1 MILISCLPAFGQGG
15 KIQGRVFNA
24 INNESIEFA
33 TVGVEG
39 TAFGTSTD
47 STGSF
52 VLSGLQPG
60 IYNLKISS
68 VAFKPKTIFEIQVSN
83 SAPAE
88 VEVPL
93 ESIATEL
100 TEVFVKSDAFD
111 KSDESPVSLR
121 TIGVSEIQRNP
132 GGNRDISRVIQSFPG
147 VAYTV
152 SFRNDV
158 IIRGGAPNENR
169 FYLDDVEVPTINHFA
184 TQGSSGGPVG
194 MINVDFIKEVE
205 FYSGAFPA
213 DKGSGLS
220 SLFEFKQRDGR
231 SDRIGFTATVGSSDL
246 GLTLE
251 GPIGDRSNFIFSIR
265 RSYLQL
271 LFKTLELPFLPTYND
286 YQLKYK
292 LRFDKKN
299 ELSVISLGALDHNV
313 LNLSANETP
322 EQQYILANLPEQDQ
336 WNYTFG
342 LAYKHYGKNNFV
354 TVVAS
359 RNMLNNEATKYQNN
373 DESDED
379 NLLLNYTS
387 QEIENK
393 FRVEN
398 NWYKNKLKLYYGGGY
413 EFVKY
418 NNTTY
423 QKQSDPAGNVFLV
436 NFSSD
441 IAFSKFAGFAQI
453 SYPFFD
459 RRLVTSFGLRTD
471 FSDYD
476 ESMSNP
482 LSQISP
488 RLSLTYNINDQF
500 NLNFNTG
507 IYHQLPPY
515 TVMGYRSNEGELVNK
530 ENNISY
536 ISNQQLVFGGEY
548 YSANGGRISLEGF
561 YKRYTNYPFLLQ
573 DSISLANL
581 GADFGVIGNEPAV
594 STSEGRSYGVELLLQ
609 QKIYRGF
616 YGLASFTL
624 FRSEFKDK
632 KQNYVPSSWDN
643 RFITALTAGKKFSRN
658 WELGVKWRFS
668 AGSPYTPYDT
678 VISALIPVW
687 NVNNSGV
694 PDYDQLNSLR
704 IAAYNQLDVRVDKKW
719 FLPKFSINLYL
730 DIQNLLNAKVDLP
743 PFLDVVRDENGI
755 PVEDPNNPG
764 SYDVYQLEN
773 SSGTVLPS
781 IGLVFAY

>member
-1 MILISCLPAFGQGG
+1 
-15 KIQGRVFNA
+15 
-24 INNESIEFA
+24 
-33 TVGVEG
+33 
-39 TAFGTSTD
+39 
-47 STGSF
+47 
-52 VLSGLQPG
+52 
-60 IYNLKISS
+60 
-68 VAFKPKTIFEIQVSN
+68 
-83 SAPAE
+83 
-88 VEVPL
+88 
-93 ESIATEL
+93 
-100 TEVFVKSDAFD
+100 
-111 KSDESPVSLR
+111 
-121 TIGVSEIQRNP
+121 
-132 GGNRDISRVIQSFPG
+132 
-147 VAYTV
+147 
-152 SFRNDV
+152 
-158 IIRGGAPNENR
+158 
-169 FYLDDVEVPTINHFA
+169 
-184 TQGSSGGPVG
+184 
-194 MINVDFIKEVE
+194 
-205 FYSGAFPA
+205 
-213 DKGSGLS
+213 
-220 SLFEFKQRDGR
+220 
-231 SDRIGFTATVGSSDL
+231 
-246 GLTLE
+246 
-251 GPIGDRSNFIFSIR
+251 
-265 RSYLQL
+265 
-271 LFKTLELPFLPTYND
+271 
-286 YQLKYK
+286 
-292 LRFDKKN
+292 
-299 ELSVISLGALDHNV
+299 
-313 LNLSANETP
+313 
-322 EQQYILANLPEQDQ
+322 
-336 WNYTFG
+336 
-342 LAYKHYGKNNFV
+342 V

-373 DESDED
+373 DESNED

-398 NWYKNKLKLYYGGGY
+398 NWYRNKLKLYYGGAY

-436 NFSSD
+436 DFSSD

-616 YGLASFTL
+616 YGLASFTF

-658 WELGVKWRFS
+658 WELGAKWRFS

-678 VISALIPVW
+678 VVSALIPVW